1 LNLTALDLALAIDD
15 YRATATWEGKAPE
28 QANRSRS
35 AVGLVAAGSASP
47 TRAGTRWLTISPH
60 SGWADNDP
68 ADASSLQRKS
78 GQRRDVQICR
88 ILVVDDDE
96 VILAAVSGI
105 LGQEGFR
112 VETATN
118 GSEALDC
125 VERSSPD
132 VVLLDMRMPV
142 LDGWAFAR
150 VLREREIHLT
160 IVVMTAAQDARV
172 WAEEIGANAYLA
184 KPFDLDDLIAV
195 VERACSSV

>member
-1 LNLTALDLALAIDD
+1 LIAFDLAQAIHDQ
-15 YRATATWEGKAPE
+15 ATAAWGGQPRAS
-28 QANRSRS
+28 ANNSES
-35 AVGLVAAGSASP
+35 AVGVAVAGRASP
-47 TRAGTRWLTISPH
+47 TGARTRWLTISPQ
-60 SGWADNDP
+60 SGWAENDP
-68 ADASSLQRKS
+68 ADASAPQDRS
-78 GQRRDVQICR
+78 GQRRDIQTCR
-88 ILVVDDDE
+88 ILVVDDDD

-125 VERSSPD
+125 VERNSPD

-172 WAEEIGANAYLA
+172 WAEEIGADAYLA

-195 VERACSSV
+195 VERACSGF